1 MTKLKIVLIG
11 FIVMLRLTAYSQ
23 TDMVTIKR
31 YHVNR
36 LLMDVERLD
45 LCDSL
50 VNKYKE
56 ENLILDSLVTVQNRI
71 INTKQHQVD
80 LLSIKNAEL
89 YGMADETKQHYSDLL
104 KTEKRKHL
112 KTKLVVVGQSLLIV
126 LLLL

>member
-1 MTKLKIVLIG
+1 MKSIVYCQP
-11 FIVMLRLTAYSQ
+11 A
-23 TDMVTIKR
+23 TDRITIKR
-31 YHVNR
+31 YHINR

-45 LCDSL
+45 ICDSL

-71 INTKQHQVD
+71 INTKQHQVY
-80 LLSIKNAEL
+80 LLSTKNAEL
-89 YGMADETKQHYSDLL
+89 YGMADDTKQHYSDLL

-112 KTKLVVVGQSLLIV
+112 KTKMVVVGQVLLIV